1 MRLCYNT
8 YMDSRVNASEISWIS
23 PQNEEAVQPEFRR
36 IVAQM
41 VAPPPHSA
49 IFIYL
54 YDAFT
59 LTLKKYAKFCS
70 KFCVEMKANA

>member
-1 MRLCYNT
+1 
-8 YMDSRVNASEISWIS
+8 
-23 PQNEEAVQPEFRR
+23 
-36 IVAQM
+36 M
-41 VAPPPHSA
+41 VARPPHSA

-54 YDAFT
+54 SDAFA